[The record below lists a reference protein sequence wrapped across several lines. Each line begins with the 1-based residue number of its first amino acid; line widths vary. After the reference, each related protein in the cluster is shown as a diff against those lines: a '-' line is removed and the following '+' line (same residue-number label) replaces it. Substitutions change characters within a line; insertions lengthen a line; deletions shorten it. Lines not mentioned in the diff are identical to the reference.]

1 MIRERV
7 SDLQN
12 LLKEKNISALIIP
25 TDDFHMS
32 EYVGDYFK
40 ARNYFSGFTGSAGV
54 MVATQDEAN
63 LWTDGRYFIQ
73 AEKQLENTG
82 VILRKMGEPGVP
94 TVEEYILEKLG
105 EGDVLAFDGRVVSYN
120 AGKSYEEKL
129 GAKGASLST
138 EEDIPGMLW
147 KERPALSAEKAYVL
161 PIEYSGKSVQ
171 DKLSDVR
178 AEMAKMGTEVH
189 VITSLDDIAWLYNI
203 RGNDVLCTPV
213 VLSFAVV
220 TMDKAY
226 IFANPNVFDEDV
238 MAHLT
243 ASGVEVRPYEEV
255 YSFVK
260 GFDKET
266 KVLIDTRNANYA
278 IVNNISAEI
287 VSAPNPEMKMK
298 AVKNPV
304 EVENYRISHIQDGV
318 AVTKF
323 MYWVKKNAGKIPM
336 TEYTAQE
343 YLSQLRYERPNNL
356 GLSFTPIS
364 GYKENAAM
372 MHYSANPETA
382 KEITNEGMLLVDSGG
397 HYWEGSTDITRTFVL
412 GPISDEVK
420 KHFTAVLRGVI
431 GISRAVF
438 LEGCVG
444 QNFDI
449 LARQPIWEMD
459 LNYKCGTG
467 HGVGYLLNVHEG
479 PQGFRWFNMPG
490 RNESAPFQE
499 GMVTTVE
506 PGIYIEGSHGIRHE
520 NEILCCKGTNSEEY
534 GQFMYFE
541 TITFAP
547 IDLDGIA
554 PEYLTQYEREWLNNY
569 HAQVFEKISPWLTE
583 EETEWL
589 KEYTRAV

>member
-1 MIRERV
+1 MIRERI
-7 SDLQN
+7 SCLQN
-12 LLKEKNISALIIP
+12 LLKEKNISAVIIP

-54 MVATQDEAN
+54 MVVAQDEAN
-63 LWTDGRYFIQ
+63 LWVDGRYFIQ
-73 AEKQLENTG
+73 AERQLENTG
-82 VILRKMGEPGVP
+82 IIQRNIGEPGVP
-94 TVEEYILEKLG
+94 TIEEYILDKVG
-105 EGDVLAFDGRVVSYN
+105 EGEVLAFDGRVISYN
-120 AGKSYEEKL
+120 SGKFYAEEL
-129 GAKGASLST
+129 GKKGARIHT
-138 EEDIPGMLW
+138 EEDIPGILW
-147 KERPALSAEKAYVL
+147 KDRPAMSAEKAYVL
-161 PIEYSGKSVQ
+161 PVEFSGKTVQ
-171 DKLSDVR
+171 DKLGDVR
-178 AEMAKMGTEVH
+178 AVMAEKGTDVH

-213 VLSFAVV
+213 VLSYAVV

-226 IFANPNVFDEDV
+226 IFANPSVFDEDV

-243 ASGVEVRPYEEV
+243 ASGVEVKPYEEV

-266 KVLIDTRNANYA
+266 KVLIDTAHSNYA
-278 IVNNISAEI
+278 IVSSISAEV
-287 VSAPNPEMKMK
+287 VSAPNPEMEMK

-323 MYWVKKNAGKIPM
+323 MYWLKKNAGKIPM

-372 MHYSANPETA
+372 MHYSAKPETA

-412 GPISDEVK
+412 GPISDEIK
-420 KHFTAVLRGVI
+420 EHYTAVVRGVI
-431 GISRAVF
+431 GVSKAKF
-438 LEGCVG
+438 LHGCIGMALDV
-444 QNFDI
+444 
-449 LARQPIWEMD
+449 LARGPIWD
-459 LNYKCGTG
+459 LDLDYKCGSG
-467 HGVGYLLNVHEG
+467 HGIGYLLNVHEG
-479 PQGFRWFNMPG
+479 PQGFRWRKLPG
-490 RNESAPFQE
+490 RNESAVFAE
-499 GMVTTVE
+499 GMITTIE
-506 PGIYIEGSHGIRHE
+506 PGIYIEGSHGIRVE
-520 NEILCCKGTNSEEY
+520 NEILCKKGAYNEY
-534 GQFMYFE
+534 GQFMEFE

-547 IDLDGIA
+547 IDLDGVDPKYMTKA
-554 PEYLTQYEREWLNNY
+554 EVEWLNNY
-569 HAQVFEKISPWLTE
+569 HAQVYEKISPYLTAE
-583 EETEWL
+583 EAEWL
-589 KEYTRAV
+589 KEYTRAI

>member
-1 MIRERV
+1 MIRKRV

-12 LLKEKNISALIIP
+12 LLKEKNISAVIIP

-40 ARNYFSGFTGSAGV
+40 ARNYFSGFTGSAGI
-54 MVATQDEAN
+54 MVVTQEEAN
-63 LWTDGRYFIQ
+63 LWVDGRYFIQ
-73 AEKQLENTG
+73 AEKQLAGTG
-82 VILRKMGEPGVP
+82 IIQRNMGEPGVP
-94 TVEEYILEKLG
+94 TVEEYVIDKVG
-105 EGDVLAFDGRVVSYN
+105 EGEVLAFDGRVVSYN
-120 AGKSYEEKL
+120 AGKSYAEKL
-129 GAKGASLST
+129 AAKGASIKVD
-138 EEDIPGMLW
+138 EDIPGMLW
-147 KERPALSAEKAYVL
+147 TDRPALSAEKAYVL
-161 PIEYSGKSVQ
+161 PLQFSGKSVQ

-178 AEMAKMGTEVH
+178 AVMAEKGADVH

-226 IFANPNVFDEDV
+226 IFANPSVFDEEV

-243 ASGVEVRPYEEV
+243 EAGVEVKPYEEV
-255 YSFVK
+255 YSFVN
-260 GFDKET
+260 GFDKT
-266 KVLIDTRNANYA
+266 AKVLIDTKNANYA
-278 IVNNISAEI
+278 IVSNIEAEI
-287 VSAPNPEMKMK
+287 ISAPNPEMEMK

-323 MYWVKKNAGKIPM
+323 MYWLKKNAGKIPM

-372 MHYSANPETA
+372 MHYSASPETA

-412 GPISDEVK
+412 GPISDEIK

-431 GISRAVF
+431 GISRAKF

-444 QNFDI
+444 VNFDI
-449 LARQPIWEMD
+449 LARQPMWEMD
-459 LNYKCGTG
+459 LDYKCGTG

-479 PQGFRWFNMPG
+479 PQGFRWRILPN
-490 RNESAPFQE
+490 RNESAPFTE
-499 GMVTTVE
+499 GMITTVE
-506 PGIYIEGSHGIRHE
+506 PGIYIEGSHGIRTE
-520 NEILCCKGTNSEEY
+520 NEVLCCKGNANEY

-547 IDLDGIA
+547 IDLDGIDPQYMTK
-554 PEYLTQYEREWLNNY
+554 PEIEWLNNY
-569 HAQVFEKISPWLTE
+569 HAQVYEKISPYLTA

-589 KEYTRAV
+589 KEYTRAI

>member
-12 LLKEKNISALIIP
+12 LLKEKGISALIIP

-54 MVATQDEAN
+54 MVVTQDEAN
-63 LWTDGRYFIQ
+63 LWVDGRYFIQ
-73 AEKQLENTG
+73 AERQLEGTG
-82 VILRKMGEPGVP
+82 IIQRNMGEPGVP
-94 TVEEYILEKLG
+94 TIEEYILGKVG
-105 EGDVLAFDGRVVSYN
+105 EGEVLAFDGRVISYN
-120 AGKSYEEKL
+120 SGKFYAEEL
-129 GAKGASLST
+129 GKKGARIHT

-147 KERPALSAEKAYVL
+147 KDRPAMSAEKAFVL
-161 PIEYSGKSVQ
+161 PVEFSGKTVQ
-171 DKLSDVR
+171 DKLADVR
-178 AEMAKMGTEVH
+178 AVMTEKGTDVH

-213 VLSFAVV
+213 VLSYAVV

-226 IFANPNVFDEDV
+226 IFANPSVFDEEV

-243 ASGVEVRPYEEV
+243 ASGVEVKPYEEV

-266 KVLIDTRNANYA
+266 KVLIDTAHSNYA
-278 IVNNISAEI
+278 IVSSISAEV
-287 VSAPNPEMKMK
+287 VSAPNPEMEMK

-323 MYWVKKNAGKIPM
+323 MYWLKKNAGKIPM

-412 GPISDEVK
+412 GPISDEIK
-420 KHFTAVLRGVI
+420 EHYTAVVRGVI
-431 GISRAVF
+431 GVSKAKF
-438 LEGCVG
+438 LYGCVG
-444 QNFDI
+444 MALDV
-449 LARQPIWEMD
+449 LSRGPIWD
-459 LNYKCGTG
+459 LDLDYKCGSG
-467 HGVGYLLNVHEG
+467 HGIGYLLNVHEG
-479 PQGFRWFNMPG
+479 PQGFRWRQLPG
-490 RNESAPFQE
+490 RNESAVFTE
-499 GMVTTVE
+499 GMITTIE
-506 PGIYIEGSHGIRHE
+506 PGIYIEGSHGIRVE
-520 NEILCCKGTNSEEY
+520 NEILCKKGAFNEY
-534 GQFMYFE
+534 GQFMEFE

-547 IDLDGIA
+547 IDLDGVDA
-554 PEYLTQYEREWLNNY
+554 KYMTKAEREWLNNY
-569 HAQVFEKISPWLTE
+569 HAQVYEKISPYLTAE
-583 EETEWL
+583 EAEWL
-589 KEYTRAV
+589 KEYTRAI

>member
-12 LLKEKNISALIIP
+12 LLKEKGISALIIP

-54 MVATQDEAN
+54 MVVAQDEAN
-63 LWTDGRYFIQ
+63 LWVDGRYFIQ
-73 AEKQLENTG
+73 AERQLENTG
-82 VILRKMGEPGVP
+82 IIQRNIGEPGVP
-94 TVEEYILEKLG
+94 TIEEYILDKVG
-105 EGDVLAFDGRVVSYN
+105 EGEVLAFDGRVISYN
-120 AGKSYEEKL
+120 SGKFYAEEL
-129 GAKGASLST
+129 GKKGARIHT
-138 EEDIPGMLW
+138 EEDIPGILW
-147 KERPALSAEKAYVL
+147 KDRPAMSAEKAYVL
-161 PIEYSGKSVQ
+161 PVEFSGKTVQ
-171 DKLSDVR
+171 DKLGDVR
-178 AEMAKMGTEVH
+178 AVMAEKGTDVH

-213 VLSFAVV
+213 VLSYAVV

-226 IFANPNVFDEDV
+226 IFANPSVFDEDV

-243 ASGVEVRPYEEV
+243 ASGVEVKPYEEV

-266 KVLIDTRNANYA
+266 KVLIDTAHSNYA
-278 IVNNISAEI
+278 IVSSISAEV
-287 VSAPNPEMKMK
+287 VSAPNPEMEMK

-323 MYWVKKNAGKIPM
+323 MYWLKKNAGKIPM

-372 MHYSANPETA
+372 MHYSAKPETA

-412 GPISDEVK
+412 GPISDEIK
-420 KHFTAVLRGVI
+420 EHYTAVVRGVI
-431 GISRAVF
+431 GVSKAKF
-438 LEGCVG
+438 LHGCIGMALDV
-444 QNFDI
+444 
-449 LARQPIWEMD
+449 LARGPIWD
-459 LNYKCGTG
+459 LDLDYKCGSG
-467 HGVGYLLNVHEG
+467 HGIGYLLNVHEG
-479 PQGFRWFNMPG
+479 PQGFRWRKLPG
-490 RNESAPFQE
+490 RNESAVFAE
-499 GMVTTVE
+499 GMITTIE
-506 PGIYIEGSHGIRHE
+506 PGIYIEGSHGIRVE
-520 NEILCCKGTNSEEY
+520 NEILCKKGAYNEY
-534 GQFMYFE
+534 GQFMEFE

-547 IDLDGIA
+547 IDLDGVDPKYMTKA
-554 PEYLTQYEREWLNNY
+554 EVEWLNNY
-569 HAQVFEKISPWLTE
+569 HAQVYEKISPYLTAE
-583 EETEWL
+583 EAEWL
-589 KEYTRAV
+589 KEYTRAI